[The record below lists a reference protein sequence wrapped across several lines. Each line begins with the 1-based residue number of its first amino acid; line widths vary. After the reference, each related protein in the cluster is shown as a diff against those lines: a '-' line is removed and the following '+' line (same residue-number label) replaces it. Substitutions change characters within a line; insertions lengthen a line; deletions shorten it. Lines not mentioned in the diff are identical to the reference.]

1 VVVDVSG
8 SDTELNQM
16 AAMMRMTQAGAVMVT
31 VGSIASEIM
40 RTGRR
45 RKARRSASSTRRT
58 ATGDGGFDRYRLATQ
73 GARADAAAGQFAY
86 RHVGRHHRGVPPALE
101 AHFDGTPNVGLLA
114 RLVLTVPA
122 AAIVISAPLAGLLAD
137 RIGRRPLLVLA
148 IILFAVAGASGLV
161 LDSLP
166 ALLVGRAALGIAV
179 GAIMTV
185 ATALAGD
192 YFAGPQRQAFMGRQG
207 AFTGIGG
214 LVFITGG
221 GLLAGLHWRAPFA
234 IYALA
239 LLLIPLVITQLRNPP
254 APPAQPIAGEA
265 VAPARA
271 NRGLV
276 LLLYVGALLNSIA
289 FYLIPTQLP
298 FLLADR
304 GIDTPFLAGACDWV
318 RHDRVG
324 GGLSQ
329 LPANQPSRVARN
341 VFAAGFALMGI
352 SYGLVAFSPDFAV
365 TLTAMAI
372 AGGGLGLMMPA
383 FSFTALELAPTA
395 SRGAIVGGL
404 TSAIFLG
411 QFISP
416 FISQPWAA
424 TYSLASAFGAMG
436 VLLGCL
442 AAFIVAAGPVMRGLT
457 PAKAQ
462 A

>member
-1 VVVDVSG
+1 MTVTGLPLKGPALTLLLVSSLTVMSG
-8 SDTELNQM
+8 ATI
-16 AAMMRMTQAGAVMVT
+16 AA
-31 VGSIASEIM
+31 S
-40 RTGRR
+40 
-45 RKARRSASSTRRT
+45 
-58 ATGDGGFDRYRLATQ
+58 L
-73 GARADAAAGQFAY
+73 
-86 RHVGRHHRGVPPALE
+86 PALE

-166 ALLVGRAALGIAV
+166 ALLVGRAALGIGV

-214 LVFITGG
+214 LAFITGG

-304 GIDTPFLAGACDWV
+304 GIDTPFLAGLAIGFATIV
-318 RHDRVG
+318 SAAVSLNYRRI
-324 GGLSQ
+324 SQ
-329 LPANQPSRVARN
+329 AASPGN

-457 PAKAQ
+457 PVKAQ